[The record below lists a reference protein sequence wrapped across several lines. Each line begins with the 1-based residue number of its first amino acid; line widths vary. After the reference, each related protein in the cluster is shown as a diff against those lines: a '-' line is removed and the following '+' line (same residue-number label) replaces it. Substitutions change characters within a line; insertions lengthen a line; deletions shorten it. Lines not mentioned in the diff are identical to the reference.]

1 MSRLSLDDFAVIVSH
16 KVRLRKVGNHFVGS
30 CPFHNERTPSFNIY
44 WSQRQQKPRGHCH
57 GCGWDGDE
65 FDWMRDVEGKSFRD
79 AGGMRPDQEAMAR
92 ISLEREQR
100 QLLEA
105 EITGVFD
112 RGPDLPP
119 EAGLFIEPSLAERV
133 RRRLHERKSI

>member
-65 FDWMRDVEGKSFRD
+65 FDWMREVERKSFRD
-79 AGGMRPDQEAMAR
+79 ACGERPDQEARAR
-92 ISLEREQR
+92 ASLERELR
-100 QLLEA
+100 QAGEA
-105 EITGVFD
+105 EVRELYD
-112 RGPDLPP
+112 RNPDLPP
-119 EAGLFIEPSLAERV
+119 EARHFVEPDLGSRL
-133 RRRLHERKSI
+133 RRYLYR